1 MDRPAKNRA
10 KDKKARGDFSRVLF
24 LSQRFVFFG
33 ARKAG
38 GVLPTEGGER
48 GASLA
53 PHSANTAM
61 TMGDG
66 HVETLRYV
74 NSNLCTE
81 PGGSEAVQSMIDR
94 RFDPTYANWGLK
106 VPRLP

>member
-1 MDRPAKNRA
+1 MDRPAKNEA
-10 KDKKARGDFSRVLF
+10 KDEKARGDFSRVLF

-53 PHSANTAM
+53 PHSANGSASGGPLSVGRLGGQQGSTAEQRPAIFA
-61 TMGDG
+61 DCRPFYIR
-66 HVETLRYV
+66 ET
-74 NSNLCTE
+74 SE
-81 PGGSEAVQSMIDR
+81 PSIQ
-94 RFDPTYANWGLK
+94 N
-106 VPRLP
+106 